1 MKIRIDLKK
10 LLVENVENQ
19 SETSKVPKTN
29 KLHQE
34 NKTFSK
40 INQEKGKNNLE
51 TTPKIPADSS
61 NFPKKLEASSKGT
74 VNGSL
79 LVNYFKATNRPFA
92 LVFLLVAFPLTQI
105 LLSLADIWVG
115 YW

>member
-1 MKIRIDLKK
+1 MKKRIDLKK
-10 LLVENVENQ
+10 LSSENLENQ
-19 SETSKVPKTN
+19 SEKSKVPKIT
-29 KLHQE
+29 KFDQE
-34 NKTFSK
+34 NMTFSK
-40 INQEKGKNNLE
+40 INREKGGNNLE

-61 NFPKKLEASSKGT
+61 NFPKELETSSKET

-79 LVNYFKATNRPFA
+79 LYNYFKATNRPFA

-105 LLSLADIWVG
+105 LLSLADVWVG